1 MFDKLKAMG
10 QMAALLK
17 DKDKIKEITG
27 RVKARAAEVRA
38 IGESGAGAVRVT
50 ADGQMRVLKVEMQPA
65 LVAGMA
71 ADERTRELAGTLI
84 ADAVN
89 DAIRIAQ
96 ASMKV
101 VLEREAKELG
111 LPELPGDLAG
121 MLS

>member
-38 IGESGAGAVRVT
+38 IGESGAGAVRVI

-89 DAIRIAQ
+89 EAIRNAQ
-96 ASMKV
+96 ATMKT

-111 LPELPGDLAG
+111 LPDLPSDLAG

>member
-17 DKDKIKEITG
+17 DKDKIKEVAG
-27 RVKARAAEVRA
+27 RVKEHALDVRA

-50 ADGQMRVLKVEMQPA
+50 ADGQMRVLKIEMQPA

-89 DAIRIAQ
+89 DAIKAAQ
-96 ASMKV
+96 MSMKIV
-101 VLEREAKELG
+101 IQREAKELG
-111 LPELPGDLAG
+111 LPDLPGELG
-121 MLS
+121 SMLS

>member
-17 DKDKIKEITG
+17 DKDRIKEIAG
-27 RVKARAAEVRA
+27 RVKERALDVRA

-71 ADERTRELAGTLI
+71 ADDRTRELAGTLI

-89 DAIRIAQ
+89 DAIKTAQ
-96 ASMKV
+96 MSMKIII
-101 VLEREAKELG
+101 EREAKELG
-111 LPELPGDLAG
+111 LPDLPGELG
-121 MLS
+121 SMLS

>member
-1 MFDKLKAMG
+1 MFDKIKAMG

-17 DKDKIKEITG
+17 DKDKIKETAA

-38 IGESGAGAVRVT
+38 VGESGAGAVRVT
-50 ADGQMRVLKVEMQPA
+50 ADGQMRVLRVEMQPA

-89 DAIRIAQ
+89 EALRSAQ
-96 ASMKV
+96 ASMKTV
-101 VLEREAKELG
+101 IEREAKELG
-111 LPELPGDLAG
+111 LPDLPGELG
-121 MLS
+121 SMLS